1 MTVGEKIQ
9 IYRKRLGLSQDEL
22 GQRMLVSRQTISLWE
37 KNQTVPT
44 IDNLIRLKE
53 IFNVSVDDILGFD
66 GNERADNILPDET
79 YRFNFTKDE
88 IKEIQSLQGKGLYR
102 KPVLSGLICVALI
115 AYLIFLSAP
124 EILIGFAVGIVFIGT
139 FFHIKR
145 IITYNKAWR
154 KSVEKIC
161 QSVYEYKFFEDY
173 IIINIYRENEKVRE
187 SKCYFKDI
195 EKIQQFGKWLFFQFG
210 GQSFIVRKR
219 DLKENSAFYSYMY
232 KNPTK
237 TIDSPVPNKW
247 RVMSII
253 LFVAS
258 LFSILGALVLVNTV
272 STVNGLFIENM
283 WLFFLLTPVPIASTV
298 FGFVLKSKGLKYKK
312 NVIAGVIMTV
322 LLCIYG
328 SFTFIF

>member
-9 IYRKRLGLSQDEL
+9 FHRKNLGLSQDEL

-53 IFNVSVDDILGFD
+53 IFNVSVDDILGFN
-66 GNERADNILPDET
+66 GNEQTDDISPDET
-79 YRFNFTKDE
+79 YRFNFTNDE
-88 IKEIQSLQGKGLYR
+88 IKEIQSLQRKGLYR
-102 KPVLSGLICVALI
+102 KPVLFALICAALI

-124 EILIGFAVGIVFIGT
+124 EILIGFAVGILFVGT
-139 FFHIKR
+139 VFHIKR
-145 IITYNKAWR
+145 IIAFNKAWR
-154 KSVEKIC
+154 KSADKIC
-161 QSVYEYKFFEDY
+161 QSVYEYKVFEDY
-173 IIINIYRENEKVRE
+173 IIINIHRENEKVRE

-195 EKIQQFGKWLFFQFG
+195 EKIQQFGKWLFLQFG
-210 GQSFIVRKR
+210 GQLFIVRKR
-219 DLKENSAFYSYMY
+219 ELKENSALYSYMY
-232 KNPTK
+232 KNLTK

-258 LFSILGALVLVNTV
+258 LLSILGALVLVNMV
-272 STVNGLFIENM
+272 STVNGLFVENM
-283 WLFFLLTPVPIASTV
+283 WMFFLLTPVPIASTV
-298 FGFVLKSKGLKYKK
+298 FGFVLKSKGCKYKK

-328 SFTFIF
+328 SFVFVF

>member
-9 IYRKRLGLSQDEL
+9 LYRKHLGLSQDEL

-145 IITYNKAWR
+145 IIAYNKAWR
-154 KSVEKIC
+154 KNVEKIC
-161 QSVYEYKFFEDY
+161 QSIYEYKVFEDY

-187 SKCYFKDI
+187 SKCYYADI
-195 EKIQQFGKWLFFQFG
+195 EQIQQFGKWLLFQFG
-210 GQSFIVRKR
+210 GQAFILRKSE
-219 DLKENSAFYSYMY
+219 LKENSAFYSYMY

-258 LFSILGALVLVNTV
+258 LLSILGALVLVNTV

-298 FGFVLKSKGLKYKK
+298 FGFVLKAKGCKYKK